1 MKNSGNGGSKK
12 ANVYKNPSKQSFYD
26 EWLGKLWYEL
36 NKNPVISFN
45 AFDELIQEIL
55 LASEQSSQ
63 CKGVQQ
69 FEIAFCQ
76 HFNELQ
82 DIR

>member
-1 MKNSGNGGSKK
+1 MNLIGSWWKLLHLTNSGKRM
-12 ANVYKNPSKQSFYD
+12 
-26 EWLGKLWYEL
+26 E
-36 NKNPVISFN
+36 NPVISFN

>member
-1 MKNSGNGGSKK
+1 MNLIGSWWKLLHLTNSGKGM
-12 ANVYKNPSKQSFYD
+12 
-26 EWLGKLWYEL
+26 E
-36 NKNPVISFN
+36 NPVISFN

>member
-1 MKNSGNGGSKK
+1 MNLIGSWWKLLHLTNSGKSI
-12 ANVYKNPSKQSFYD
+12 
-26 EWLGKLWYEL
+26 E
-36 NKNPVISFN
+36 NPVISFN

>member
-1 MKNSGNGGSKK
+1 M
-12 ANVYKNPSKQSFYD
+12 
-26 EWLGKLWYEL
+26 E
-36 NKNPVISFN
+36 NPVISFN
-45 AFDELIQEIL
+45 AFDELIQKIH

>member
-1 MKNSGNGGSKK
+1 MDL
-12 ANVYKNPSKQSFYD
+12 D
-26 EWLGKLWYEL
+26 ENYCTLQTLAKGME
-36 NKNPVISFN
+36 NPVISFN

>member
-1 MKNSGNGGSKK
+1 M
-12 ANVYKNPSKQSFYD
+12 
-26 EWLGKLWYEL
+26 E
-36 NKNPVISFN
+36 NPVISFN

-55 LASEQSSQ
+55 LASEKSSQ

-76 HFNELQ
+76 HFKELQ

>member
-1 MKNSGNGGSKK
+1 M
-12 ANVYKNPSKQSFYD
+12 
-26 EWLGKLWYEL
+26 E
-36 NKNPVISFN
+36 NPVISFN

-55 LASEQSSQ
+55 LASEQPSQ

>member
-1 MKNSGNGGSKK
+1 MNLIGSWWKLLHLTNSGKGI
-12 ANVYKNPSKQSFYD
+12 
-26 EWLGKLWYEL
+26 E
-36 NKNPVISFN
+36 NPVISFN

-55 LASEQSSQ
+55 LAAEQPSQ